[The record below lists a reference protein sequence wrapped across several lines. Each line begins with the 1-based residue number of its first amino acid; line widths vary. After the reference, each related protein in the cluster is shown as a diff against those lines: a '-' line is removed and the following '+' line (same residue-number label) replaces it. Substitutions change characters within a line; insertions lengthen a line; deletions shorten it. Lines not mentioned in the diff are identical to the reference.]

1 MPLQLECGVESPR
14 ASGLF
19 AFEGFD
25 VSVLKEMFLQK
36 TFLHKTVIA
45 ICKTKKTKMALKWKT
60 HFILSNIGVLM
71 HHAGIWVS
79 GNKIKP

>member
-1 MPLQLECGVESPR
+1 MDRRVMPLQLECGVESPR

-25 VSVLKEMFLQK
+25 VSVLKEVFLQK

-45 ICKTKKTKMALKWKT
+45 ICKTKKKDGFKVEDAFYSIEHWCTIAACMNFAFWK
-60 HFILSNIGVLM
+60 
-71 HHAGIWVS
+71 
-79 GNKIKP
+79 